1 MTDSHRPKD
10 TLSGAGA
17 GMYLLSAVL
26 TCAALGA
33 AAGALLGSA
42 LAGGI
47 AGTLI
52 GFGAGIALVI
62 VRYRNL

>member
-1 MTDSHRPKD
+1 MNDPHRPKD

-26 TCAALGA
+26 VCAAAGA
-33 AAGALLGSA
+33 AAGALLGSL

-47 AGTLI
+47 GGTLI
-52 GFGAGIALVI
+52 GFAVGIALVI
-62 VRYRNL
+62 VRYRDL